1 MAYVERNLLKGEEIV
16 YRASIHWAIFIPSVF
31 WVLVSLAFLI
41 VYYNNQD
48 DSSILFFVFFP
59 LFIAVFCF
67 FVELIEKLSSEY
79 VLTNKRLIM
88 KSGFIARSTME
99 LMLVKC
105 EGISVEQSILG
116 RILGYGTI
124 WATTGGA
131 RNKYRKISAP
141 VEFRNR
147 INEQTDL
154 AHSTNNEI
162 R

>member
-1 MAYVERNLLKGEEIV
+1 MAYVERNLLKGEEVV
-16 YRASIHWAIFIPSVF
+16 YRASIHWAIFLPSIF
-31 WVLVSLAFLI
+31 WALVSLGFL
-41 VYYNNQD
+41 VLYFKTPD
-48 DSSILFFVFFP
+48 DSSILGLVFIP
-59 LFIAVFCF
+59 LFLAVFCLL
-67 FVELIEKLSSEY
+67 VELVEKLSSEY

-88 KSGFIARSTME
+88 KSGLIARRTME

-154 AHSTNNEI
+154 AHGTNI
-162 R
+162 F